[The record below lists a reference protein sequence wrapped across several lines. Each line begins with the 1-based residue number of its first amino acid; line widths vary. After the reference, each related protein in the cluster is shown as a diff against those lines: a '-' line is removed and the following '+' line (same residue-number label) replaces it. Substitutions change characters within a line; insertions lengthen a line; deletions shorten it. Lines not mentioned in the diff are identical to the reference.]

1 MIYIL
6 YPYRKVKP
14 WFCEW
19 TSTYQPKLIRHMCFA
34 LSYKREGVANVSPIF
49 GKAVVYVEGLNDA
62 TIMPKFKMHS
72 TWSGWFKGMFK
83 NIRG

>member
-1 MIYIL
+1 
-6 YPYRKVKP
+6 
-14 WFCEW
+14 
-19 TSTYQPKLIRHMCFA
+19 MCFA